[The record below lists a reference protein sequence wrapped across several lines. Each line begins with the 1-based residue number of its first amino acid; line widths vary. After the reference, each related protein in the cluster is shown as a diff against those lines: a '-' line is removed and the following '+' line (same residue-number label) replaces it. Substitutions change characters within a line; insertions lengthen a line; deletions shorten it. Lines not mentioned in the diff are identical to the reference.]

1 MGAKTKVGKGRS
13 VIYSRLGGL
22 AAGSGL
28 QRPNIGRHLGS
39 GLCRLWGLDPKGD
52 PEWLR
57 AAVTERIKEL
67 LDTLPET
74 RGKPHKTI
82 ARISYN
88 IAPYPELYGM
98 NLTQRREWLADLDK
112 ERTESGIEPDFSY
125 GTTRHH
131 WEDEILPYLE
141 SKIAVAWREFAPDED
156 FPDDL
161 PDAAQSERQGSKAPL
176 ERVGEPSRRAQ
187 AARPQIEAMDAIIG
201 VPVPEAR
208 TPFIPRPYLA
218 EQLDEAW
225 STAQRVYIIGEAG
238 TGKSRFVREHTAADN
253 PVWIDAREDVT
264 MLPGLTDTL
273 TRYGVE
279 VAHYDTPRIK
289 HAFGELLTRDDG
301 PDLVVMDGVPEPA
314 QLDLFIPDAIRSRLL
329 VTSSQRPGNKATVIA
344 VTDMQLE
351 EATAMAAALLPGF
364 SDDDYRSLAATFGCR
379 PILIEHSCRYLL
391 QETGTPDIPAYCDA
405 VREDIA
411 AAIGAAARKAGRTE
425 PILTVI
431 YQKYV
436 QRLEEESPRSI
447 ELLELLCFVSHL
459 NVPPAYAMAYLL
471 GVPMIT
477 PELLE
482 RAQLRY
488 EDAVQPLVDYSLVSV
503 MPGYGT
509 SMQPLTQRI
518 LRGIFQDRFPTV
530 IQRAQPLLQHHD
542 RAGLF
547 EAGWSIFTVAGYLT
561 CNHILTVQAKEY
573 VWPFLSADLRARFA
587 PADAPPPLDGV
598 TESAQ
603 WPLIVTELWKRMC
616 GFATFLWDER
626 HAVPERP
633 DTSGDVTTTDLSRDA
648 VLARFKPGRFGIQNE
663 ETEAVRNIIFTLMLH
678 VYVGDVYQA
687 WNRDTNQAV
696 FEFNLRDIMTRM
708 LQRYQDSPLGQLDLG
723 LFFPNADDTVEQVL
737 KTADASGTIAVTR
750 PDTPSEHLPAQSKEG
765 PDLRATEL
773 ATPAAIDAGERDV
786 KNSGDL
792 RLLGVDDSKQTACSC
807 LLPGPSWTT
816 SCRSL
821 ATTASVN

>member
-1 MGAKTKVGKGRS
+1 MNDPESSVTHSALWLALQSLTHGAGVQRDDLLEALTGELGELRRYWGTNLVQTDDAGHLSAVEVARRVVRTNLDLHIRKLHPPKRVDSRKYTYSILVCFNMQTDLAHVPLKDRDLSARRNWLADRAPAQLRVS
-13 VIYSRLGGL
+13 VSTSQRYLDQAINQIEQQIL
-22 AAGSGL
+22 AAGYEPAHTPRGDL
-28 QRPNIGRHLGS
+28 QPTATTLG
-39 GLCRLWGLDPKGD
+39 
-52 PEWLR
+52 E
-57 AAVTERIKEL
+57 AA
-67 LDTLPET
+67 
-74 RGKPHKTI
+74 
-82 ARISYN
+82 
-88 IAPYPELYGM
+88 
-98 NLTQRREWLADLDK
+98 
-112 ERTESGIEPDFSY
+112 
-125 GTTRHH
+125 
-131 WEDEILPYLE
+131 
-141 SKIAVAWREFAPDED
+141 
-156 FPDDL
+156 
-161 PDAAQSERQGSKAPL
+161 
-176 ERVGEPSRRAQ
+176 
-187 AARPQIEAMDAIIG
+187 DAIIG
-201 VPVPEAR
+201 APAPEAR

-225 STAQRVYIIGEAG
+225 SMTQRVCVIGEAG

-264 MLPGLTDTL
+264 MLPGLTNTL

-314 QLDLFIPDAIRSRLL
+314 QLDLFIPEPIRSRLL

-436 QRLEEESPRSI
+436 QRLEQESPRSI

-633 DTSGDVTTTDLSRDA
+633 DTSGDITTADLSRDA

-687 WNRDTNQAV
+687 WNRDTNQAM

-750 PDTPSEHLPAQSKEG
+750 LDTPSEHLPAQSKEG

-773 ATPAAIDAGERDV
+773 ATPTAIDARERDV

-792 RLLGVDDSKQTACSC
+792 RLLGV
-807 LLPGPSWTT
+807 G
-816 SCRSL
+816 
-821 ATTASVN
+821 